1 MMTRRPVRRGSQA
14 YEAVTRGLLVRVRPE
29 YLPEQSDPVE
39 RRYVWAY
46 QIEVEN
52 RGEETVQLL
61 NRHWVITDA
70 NGKVEEVHGPG
81 VVGEQPTLKPGE
93 AFRYASGC
101 PLQTTSG
108 VMRGAYEMIT
118 EEGER
123 FDIEIPPFSLD
134 LPDGRRTV
142 N

>member
-1 MMTRRPVRRGSQA
+1 MNAPRRPQRRMGA
-14 YEAVTRGLLVRVRPE
+14 YEETTRGLLVRVRPE
-29 YLPEQSDPVE
+29 YLPDQSDPAE
-39 RRYVWAY
+39 RRWVWGY

-61 NRHWVITDA
+61 NRHWLITDA
-70 NGKVEEVHGPG
+70 AGKVEEVRGPG

-101 PLQTTSG
+101 PLGTPSG
-108 VMRGAYEMIT
+108 SMVGEFEMVT
-118 EEGER
+118 EGGEH
-123 FDIEIPPFSLD
+123 FDIAVPPFSLD
-134 LPDGRRTV
+134 LPDSRRTV